1 MWRSHECCRATN
13 VAMPRM
19 SKGRMFS
26 TNAGGECGGA
36 TDVAEQRMS
45 ATNVAEQRMCEARMS
60 STFIIVEPHLFSSPL
75 FPSLPLFS
83 PFLPFLNFFSLL
95 FPIKNKKGANR
106 SSLLNSNLNLNYYFL
121 ITRMVM
127 FELLLLRFTK

>member
-45 ATNVAEQRMCEARMS
+45 ATNVQRTNVAEQRGS
-60 STFIIVEPHLFSSPL
+60 STFNRLSEQTIAQRLIRRIDHEVIDRRAIDPKDKKKEQTEVRSLFL
-75 FPSLPLFS
+75 
-83 PFLPFLNFFSLL
+83 
-95 FPIKNKKGANR
+95 
-106 SSLLNSNLNLNYYFL
+106 
-121 ITRMVM
+121 T
-127 FELLLLRFTK
+127 